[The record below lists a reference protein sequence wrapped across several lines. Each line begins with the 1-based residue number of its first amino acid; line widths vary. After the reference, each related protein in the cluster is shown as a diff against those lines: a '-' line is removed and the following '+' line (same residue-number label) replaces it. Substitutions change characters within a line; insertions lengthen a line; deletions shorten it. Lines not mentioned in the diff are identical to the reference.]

1 MALRDQPYL
10 PLYVQDFMTDEK
22 LIECSAATTGVYI
35 RLMCL
40 MHKSEQYGTIL
51 LRQKDKQTTNQ
62 IKNFAY
68 KVGKSMPYIFEVVHD
83 AILELVTEGVLQ
95 IEGDQLIQRRMVK
108 DFDISIKRS
117 EAGTKGGNKTTFVKA
132 KHKAN
137 TQANSENEIEYENE
151 IVNAVKNESE
161 FEIMEYPAFSD
172 FWDMYD
178 KKRGDKEKVSKR
190 WKQLTQKD
198 KEAIMDYLP
207 AYLLSTPD
215 KQFRKDPLTFL
226 NNKSWNDEI
235 ITATTTK
242 QPIGFGTKRV
252 YTPDILDPSGRLRGI
267 KDFTE

>member
-40 MHKSEQYGTIL
+40 MHKSEKYGTIL

-117 EAGTKGGNKTTFVKA
+117 EAGTKGGNKTTFAKA

-137 TQANSENEIEYENE
+137 TQANSENEFEYENE
-151 IVNAVKNESE
+151 NEIKNENE

-178 KKRGDKEKVSKR
+178 KKRGDKDKVQKR

-198 KEAIMDYLP
+198 KEAIMEYLP

-235 ITATTTK
+235 ITATTQNGK
-242 QPIGFGTKRV
+242 QPRKLNFTMEQ
-252 YTPDILDPSGRLRGI
+252 LDPTGILRDSFNPEG
-267 KDFTE
+267 